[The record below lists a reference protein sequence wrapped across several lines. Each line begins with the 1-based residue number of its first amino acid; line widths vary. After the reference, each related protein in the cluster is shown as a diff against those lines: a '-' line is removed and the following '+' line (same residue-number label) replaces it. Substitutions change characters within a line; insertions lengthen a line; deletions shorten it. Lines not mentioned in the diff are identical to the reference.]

1 MAEENFLSNAQ
12 SNTTQINLDA
22 SSPYILH
29 ASDNPGTAL
38 VTCLLKEENYPIW
51 RRAMT
56 NALQAKSKFGF
67 VDGSIT
73 RPSSGSKEESAWIK
87 CNSMVLSWI
96 FNSLHP
102 TLHDSVAFFMTA
114 EELWKDLEER
124 FSQGNASRIHQLKTE
139 MMNTLQ
145 RGMTVSAYYTK
156 LKGIWD
162 ELSTYSQIPPCTCD
176 SAKALAAEREK
187 EKVHQF
193 LMGLNDKYKTV
204 RSQIL
209 NTDPLPSL
217 SRVYAQVAQEERQQ
231 LIVETR
237 LPSVDAAAFLTNSFS
252 KFNNNRK
259 FTSNRDLS
267 KLFCDHCK
275 RMKHTKETCFE
286 LHSYP
291 EWWDKGKKS
300 LKPKTANNT
309 QHMEKT
315 EGNNIVPITGLTN
328 EQYAQLIS
336 MLNLDKSHASTANF
350 VGTANFA
357 GNAIFLPGNEDE
369 WILDSGASDHMTFQ
383 EKFISSHTTIP
394 HFMPIKIPDGSFVP
408 AKSLGDVSL
417 TPLITLKDVLHIPSF
432 SYNLISISKLTKA
445 LNCVAH
451 FFSFLLCFT
460 GPTHEEADWN
470 G

>member
-22 SSPYILH
+22 LSPYILH

-162 ELSTYSQIPPCTCD
+162 ELSTYSQIPPCTCG

-209 NTDPLPSL
+209 NTYPLPSL

-231 LIVETR
+231 LIVET
-237 LPSVDAAAFLTNSFS
+237 
-252 KFNNNRK
+252 
-259 FTSNRDLS
+259 
-267 KLFCDHCK
+267 
-275 RMKHTKETCFE
+275 
-286 LHSYP
+286 
-291 EWWDKGKKS
+291 
-300 LKPKTANNT
+300 
-309 QHMEKT
+309 
-315 EGNNIVPITGLTN
+315 
-328 EQYAQLIS
+328 
-336 MLNLDKSHASTANF
+336 
-350 VGTANFA
+350 
-357 GNAIFLPGNEDE
+357 
-369 WILDSGASDHMTFQ
+369 
-383 EKFISSHTTIP
+383 
-394 HFMPIKIPDGSFVP
+394 
-408 AKSLGDVSL
+408 
-417 TPLITLKDVLHIPSF
+417 
-432 SYNLISISKLTKA
+432 
-445 LNCVAH
+445 
-451 FFSFLLCFT
+451 
-460 GPTHEEADWN
+460 
-470 G
+470 